1 MTRVPSIFGIGLLAA
16 ASLFPLSAQAN
27 EKAMLDL
34 IKALHD
40 QGTLTNQTY
49 RRLRLTLLS
58 DMSGQEAGTT
68 GSAATEQP
76 AAALKPV
83 NVGTNGKL
91 SFSSGD
97 GRFTAQIGG
106 RVQADAAFYDSD
118 KTKLGSGTELR
129 RARLFMKGTLWRSWR
144 YKFNY
149 DFTGS
154 GSNGI
159 ADA

>member
-1 MTRVPSIFGIGLLAA
+1 MTRVASIFGLGLLAA
-16 ASLFPLSAQAN
+16 ASLLPLSARAN

-49 RRLRLTLLS
+49 RRLRQTLFS
-58 DMSGQEAGTT
+58 DMSGQAAGNAESATT
-68 GSAATEQP
+68 AQRTGAR
-76 AAALKPV
+76 KPI
-83 NVGTNGKL
+83 NVGTEGKL

-118 KTKLGSGTELR
+118 KAKLGSGTELR
-129 RARLFMKGTLWRSWR
+129 RARLFM
-144 YKFNY
+144 
-149 DFTGS
+149 
-154 GSNGI
+154 
-159 ADA
+159 